1 MQVSWN
7 LLWFV
12 SKHVYRKSNSS
23 NNSCCLG
30 LSFLNIIEAMSSI
43 PYSSITDEVF
53 IINKLLLEKVS
64 NQCSNNLHR
73 ALCLLSSVEY
83 RINMVEL
90 FFLKNSSMMA
100 ITVSLTNLSRGD
112 FLLFKFAITN

>member
-1 MQVSWN
+1 M
-7 LLWFV
+7 FIE
-12 SKHVYRKSNSS
+12 KSNSS

-30 LSFLNIIEAMSSI
+30 LSFLSIIEAMFSI

-73 ALCLLSSVEY
+73 ALIKSYNTKHGLENKNYFRIAVRSQVENGML
-83 RINMVEL
+83 IEA
-90 FFLKNSSMMA
+90 LKE
-100 ITVSLTNLSRGD
+100 IFD
-112 FLLFKFAITN
+112 